1 MSAFRIPS
9 TGLTVGLD
17 KLKDGYVILDSYP
30 LDEHQKNMLIARKYE
45 VGTTGIFVRPGT
57 VIEEVTRPVT
67 CGRRGCVVPRC
78 AAEEAR
84 KISSALTHVFRA
96 TGNTVLAVTV
106 PRLAN
111 AVEFEAALL
120 AVIDAGWELANYKGV
135 ESVYGLVAVP
145 EWHLE
150 GRCVTRANEVIR
162 KGASFFR
169 NSFPYHQHVTVSVEL
184 ADNAPVEAIE
194 IAFTEALRK
203 RVDES
208 IYRGSLEWKEA
219 AADIAEI
226 KATGLKNSV
235 PVGLLKPLGSLAN
248 SDWFKLDYIT
258 KNLDARNH
266 ALHGGVA
273 GAWGVERQR
282 AICDELLVPG
292 NRKNRVTPLRGVL
305 LSNYTWFN
313 AYAYPQNDVEIRF
326 MSQGNTGWNRK
337 SLEQDVTRRRK
348 GFSFEDPFNDYAP
361 VFYDPSTGWVE
372 EITYCGVTLSAVIP
386 ASVID
391 SDLNVTVAESLRV
404 AREKVRALLMEDCAK
419 MSAAIRTAEL
429 KALYAA
435 LCASKRVKQQE
446 RAERLEKLL
455 YPLVA
460 PLSIKKAA
468 PEPIGGAFITQDV
481 QSVAQKARPP
491 PGSSAA
497 RLPILPSIKDIDLVA
512 SNSLNGATK
521 AGITQHQAPDF
532 HYLTGGYPGFG
543 VSAVRQKE
551 TPNRDWLGVL
561 RSYLSGVTVPLR

>member
-1 MSAFRIPS
+1 MSVFRIPP
-9 TGLTVGLD
+9 TGLTVGVD
-17 KLKDGYVILDSYP
+17 RLKDGYVILDSYL
-30 LDEHQKNMLIARKYE
+30 LDEHQKNMLIAREYE
-45 VGTTGIFVRPGT
+45 ESTAGIFVRPGT

-67 CGRRGCVVPRC
+67 CGRRGCTVPRC

-96 TGNTVLAVTV
+96 TGNYVLAVTV

-111 AVEFEAALL
+111 AREFEEALY
-120 AVIDAGWELANYKGV
+120 AVIDAGWAIASHDGV

-150 GRCVTRANEVIR
+150 GRCVERANEVIR

-169 NSFPYHQHVTVSVEL
+169 SSFPYHQHVTVSVEL
-184 ADNAPVEAIE
+184 ADGAPVEAIE

-208 IYRGSLEWKEA
+208 IYRGSLAWKEA

-226 KATGLKNSV
+226 KEKNLKDSV

-266 ALHGGVA
+266 ALLGGVS

-292 NRKNRVTPLRGVL
+292 NRKNRVTSLRGVL

-337 SLEQDVTRRRK
+337 SLEQDVARRRK
-348 GFSFEDPFNDYAP
+348 GFYVEDDR
-361 VFYDPSTGWVE
+361 FYDPSTGWVE
-372 EITYCGVTLSAVIP
+372 EIAHNGVTLSAVIP

-391 SDLNVTVAESLRV
+391 SDLTVTVAESLRV
-404 AREKVRALLMEDCAK
+404 ARAEVRTRLIAKCEKI
-419 MSAAIRTAEL
+419 SAAIRTAEL

-435 LCASKRVKQQE
+435 VSAVMSVVAQE
-446 RAERLEKLL
+446 RAKRLEKLL
-455 YPLVA
+455 CPLVA

-468 PEPIGGAFITQDV
+468 PKPLGGAFSTFGV
-481 QSVAQKARPP
+481 QPTAQKARPP

-497 RLPILPSIKDIDLVA
+497 RPIILPSIK
-512 SNSLNGATK
+512 
-521 AGITQHQAPDF
+521 
-532 HYLTGGYPGFG
+532 
-543 VSAVRQKE
+543 R
-551 TPNRDWLGVL
+551 
-561 RSYLSGVTVPLR
+561 

>member
-1 MSAFRIPS
+1 MGAVSIPP

-17 KLKDGYVILDSYP
+17 KLKDGYVIIDSYP
-30 LDEHQKNMLIARKYE
+30 LDEHQKNMLVARKYE
-45 VGTTGIFVRPGT
+45 VGTTGVFVRPGT
-57 VIEEVTRPVT
+57 LIEEVTRPVT
-67 CGRRGCVVPRC
+67 CGRRGCTLPRC

-96 TGNTVLAVTV
+96 TGNAVLMVTV

-111 AVEFEAALL
+111 AKEFEEALY

-135 ESVYGLVAVP
+135 ESVYGLTAVP

-150 GRCVTRANEVIR
+150 GRCADRANEVIR

-169 NSFPYHQHVTVSVEL
+169 SSFPYHQHATLSLNL
-184 ADNAPVEAIE
+184 ADDAPVEAIE

-208 IYRGSLEWKEA
+208 IYRGSLTWNEA
-219 AADIAEI
+219 ATDIAEI

-258 KNLDARNH
+258 KNLMTTQH
-266 ALHGGVA
+266 ALYGGDS
-273 GAWGVERQR
+273 GAWGVERQK
-282 AICDELLVPG
+282 AICDALLVPG

-305 LSNYTWFN
+305 LNNYTWFN
-313 AYAYPQNDVEIRF
+313 AYAYPQGDKEIRF

-337 SLEQDVTRRRK
+337 SLEQDVARRWK
-348 GFSFEDPFNDYAP
+348 GFSFEDPYNDYAP
-361 VFYDPSTGWVE
+361 AFYNPKTGWVE
-372 EITYCGVTLSAVIP
+372 EITHNGVTLSAVIP

-391 SDLNVTVAESLRV
+391 SDLNVTVAESLRG

-455 YPLVA
+455 CPLVA

-468 PEPIGGAFITQDV
+468 PRPLGGAFSTFGV
-481 QSVAQKARPP
+481 QPTAQKARPP

-497 RLPILPSIKDIDLVA
+497 RLLILPSIR
-512 SNSLNGATK
+512 T
-521 AGITQHQAPDF
+521 
-532 HYLTGGYPGFG
+532 
-543 VSAVRQKE
+543 
-551 TPNRDWLGVL
+551 
-561 RSYLSGVTVPLR
+561 

>member
-1 MSAFRIPS
+1 MSAFKIPP
-9 TGLTVGLD
+9 TGITVGVD
-17 KLKDGYVILDSYP
+17 KLKDGYVILDSYL
-30 LDEHQKNMLIARKYE
+30 LDEHQKNILKARKYE
-45 VGTTGIFVRPGT
+45 VSATGVFVYPDSP
-57 VIEEVTRPVT
+57 VEVATIPVT
-67 CGRRGCVVPRC
+67 CKRRGCTVPRC
-78 AAEEAR
+78 AAGEAR
-84 KISSALTHVFRA
+84 KISSTLTHVFRA
-96 TGNTVLAVTV
+96 TGNAVLMVTV

-111 AVEFEAALL
+111 AKEFEEALY
-120 AVIDAGWELANYKGV
+120 AVIDAGWAIASHDGV

-150 GRCVTRANEVIR
+150 GRCVERANEVIR
-162 KGASFFR
+162 KGAAFFR
-169 NSFPYHQHVTVSVEL
+169 NSFPYHQHATISLTL
-184 ADNAPVEAIE
+184 ADGAPVEAIE

-226 KATGLKNSV
+226 KAKDLEDSV

-266 ALHGGVA
+266 SLHGGVY

-282 AICDELLVPG
+282 VICDELLVPG

-313 AYAYPQNDVEIRF
+313 AYAYPQNDLEVRF
-326 MSQGNTGWNRK
+326 MSQGNTGWNRQ
-337 SLEQDVTRRRK
+337 SLEQDTKRRRK
-348 GFSFEDPFNDYAP
+348 GFYVEEDR
-361 VFYDPSTGWVE
+361 FYDPSTGWVE
-372 EITYCGVTLSAVIP
+372 EVTHNGVTLTATIP

-391 SDLNVTVAESLRV
+391 SDLTVTVAESLNV
-404 AREKVRALLMEDCAK
+404 ARVEVRTRLIAKCEKI
-419 MSAAIRTAEL
+419 SAAIRTAEL

-435 LCASKRVKQQE
+435 VTAVMSVMAQE

-455 YPLVA
+455 RPLVA

-468 PEPIGGAFITQDV
+468 PKPLGGAFSTFGV
-481 QSVAQKARPP
+481 QPTAQKARPP

-497 RLPILPSIKDIDLVA
+497 RLLILASIK
-512 SNSLNGATK
+512 S
-521 AGITQHQAPDF
+521 
-532 HYLTGGYPGFG
+532 
-543 VSAVRQKE
+543 
-551 TPNRDWLGVL
+551 
-561 RSYLSGVTVPLR
+561 

>member
-1 MSAFRIPS
+1 METFRIPS

-17 KLKDGYVILDSYP
+17 KLKDGYVIIDSYL
-30 LDEHQKNMLIARKYE
+30 LDKHHKEILKARRYE
-45 VGTTGIFVRPGT
+45 VGTTGIFVYPDSP
-57 VIEEVTRPVT
+57 VEVATIPVT
-67 CGRRGCVVPRC
+67 CGRRGCTVPRC

-96 TGNTVLAVTV
+96 TGNAVLMVTV

-111 AVEFEAALL
+111 AREFEEALY
-120 AVIDAGWELANYKGV
+120 AVIDAGWAIASHDGV

-150 GRCVTRANEVIR
+150 GRCVERANEVIR

-169 NSFPYHQHVTVSVEL
+169 NSFPYHQHATLSLNL
-184 ADNAPVEAIE
+184 ADDAPVEAIE
-194 IAFTEALRK
+194 IAFTEALRN

-208 IYRGSLEWKEA
+208 IYRGSLAWKDA
-219 AADIAEI
+219 AVDIAEI
-226 KATGLKNSV
+226 KEKNLKDSV
-235 PVGLLKPLGSLAN
+235 PVGLLKPLGMLAN

-258 KNLDARNH
+258 KNLMSTQH
-266 ALHGGVA
+266 ALHGGNS

-313 AYAYPQNDVEIRF
+313 AYAYPQNNVEVRF

-337 SLEQDVTRRRK
+337 SLEQDAKRRWK

-361 VFYDPSTGWVE
+361 VFYDPETGWVE
-372 EITYCGVTLSAVIP
+372 EITHQGITLSVTIP

-391 SDLNVTVAESLRV
+391 SDLTVTVAESLRV
-404 AREKVRALLMEDCAK
+404 ARAEVRTRLIAKCEKI
-419 MSAAIRTAEL
+419 SAAIRTANL

-435 LCASKRVKQQE
+435 VSAVMSVMAQE

-455 YPLVA
+455 RPLVA

-468 PEPIGGAFITQDV
+468 PEPLGGAFITQDV

-491 PGSSAA
+491 PG
-497 RLPILPSIKDIDLVA
+497 
-512 SNSLNGATK
+512 
-521 AGITQHQAPDF
+521 
-532 HYLTGGYPGFG
+532 
-543 VSAVRQKE
+543 
-551 TPNRDWLGVL
+551 
-561 RSYLSGVTVPLR
+561 

>member
-45 VGTTGIFVRPGT
+45 VGTTGIFVRPGA
-57 VIEEVTRPVT
+57 VIEEVTRLVT
-67 CGRRGCVVPRC
+67 CGRRGCTLPRC

-96 TGNTVLAVTV
+96 TGNYVLAVTV

-111 AVEFEAALL
+111 AAEFEEALY
-120 AVIDAGWELANYKGV
+120 AVIDAGWELANYEGV

-150 GRCVTRANEVIR
+150 GRTEERANEVIR

-169 NSFPYHQHVTVSVEL
+169 SSFPYHQHATISLTL
-184 ADNAPVEAIE
+184 ADDAPVEAIE
-194 IAFTEALRK
+194 IAFTEALRN
-203 RVDES
+203 RVDKS
-208 IYRGSLEWKEA
+208 IYRGSLSWGETA
-219 AADIAEI
+219 IDIAEI
-226 KATGLKNSV
+226 KATGLKDSV
-235 PVGLLKPLGSLAN
+235 PVGLLKPLGTLGN
-248 SDWFKLDYIT
+248 DDWFKLDYIT
-258 KNLDARNH
+258 KNLMTTQH
-266 ALHGGVA
+266 ALYGGDS

-282 AICDELLVPG
+282 VICGELLVPG

-326 MSQGNTGWNRK
+326 MSQGNTGWNRQ
-337 SLEQDVTRRRK
+337 SLEQDTKRRRK

-361 VFYDPSTGWVE
+361 AFYNPKTGWVE
-372 EITYCGVTLSAVIP
+372 EVTHEGITLSATIP

-391 SDLNVTVAESLRV
+391 ADLSITVLESIKR
-404 AREKVRALLMEDCAK
+404 ARFEVRTRLIAACEKIA
-419 MSAAIRTAEL
+419 AAIRTAEL

-435 LCASKRVKQQE
+435 VTAVMSVVAQE
-446 RAERLEKLL
+446 RAKSLEKLL
-455 YPLVA
+455 RPLVA

-468 PEPIGGAFITQDV
+468 PKPLGGAFITQDV

-497 RLPILPSIKDIDLVA
+497 RPIILPSIK
-512 SNSLNGATK
+512 T
-521 AGITQHQAPDF
+521 
-532 HYLTGGYPGFG
+532 
-543 VSAVRQKE
+543 
-551 TPNRDWLGVL
+551 
-561 RSYLSGVTVPLR
+561 

>member
-1 MSAFRIPS
+1 MSTFSVPA

-17 KLKDGYVILDSYP
+17 KLKDGYVIVDSYP
-30 LDEHQKNMLIARKYE
+30 LDEHQKNMLIAREYE
-45 VGTTGIFVRPGT
+45 ESTAGVFVRPGT

-67 CGRRGCVVPRC
+67 CGRRGCTVPRC

-96 TGNTVLAVTV
+96 TGNAVLMVTV

-111 AVEFEAALL
+111 AAEFEAALL
-120 AVIDAGWELANYKGV
+120 AVIDAGWAIASHDGV

-150 GRCVTRANEVIR
+150 GRCADRANEVIR

-169 NSFPYHQHVTVSVEL
+169 SSFPYHQHATLSLNL
-184 ADNAPVEAIE
+184 ADDAPVEAIE
-194 IAFTEALRK
+194 IAFTEALRN
-203 RVDES
+203 RVDKS
-208 IYRGSLEWKEA
+208 IYRGSLSWGET
-219 AADIAEI
+219 ADDIDAV
-226 KATGLKNSV
+226 KVSQLKDSV
-235 PVGLLKPLGSLAN
+235 PVGLLKPLGTLGN
-248 SDWFKLDYIT
+248 DDWFKLDYIT
-258 KNLDARNH
+258 KNLMTTQH
-266 ALHGGVA
+266 ALYGGDS
-273 GAWGVERQR
+273 GTWGVERQR

-313 AYAYPQNDVEIRF
+313 AYAYPQGDKEVRF
-326 MSQGNTGWNRK
+326 MSQGNTGWNRT
-337 SLEQDVTRRRK
+337 SLEQDTKRRRK

-361 VFYDPSTGWVE
+361 VFYDPETGWVE
-372 EITYCGVTLSAVIP
+372 EVTHHGVTLTATIP

-391 SDLNVTVAESLRV
+391 SDLTVTVAESLRV

-455 YPLVA
+455 CPLVA
-460 PLSIKKAA
+460 PLSVKKAA
-468 PEPIGGAFITQDV
+468 PKPLGGAFSTFGV
-481 QSVAQKARPP
+481 QPTAQKARPP
-491 PGSSAA
+491 PG
-497 RLPILPSIKDIDLVA
+497 
-512 SNSLNGATK
+512 
-521 AGITQHQAPDF
+521 
-532 HYLTGGYPGFG
+532 
-543 VSAVRQKE
+543 
-551 TPNRDWLGVL
+551 
-561 RSYLSGVTVPLR
+561 

>member
-1 MSAFRIPS
+1 MSTFTIPP
-9 TGLTVGLD
+9 TGITVGVD

-30 LDEHQKNMLIARKYE
+30 LDEHQKNMLIAREYE
-45 VGTTGIFVRPGT
+45 ESTAGIFVRPGT
-57 VIEEVTRPVT
+57 LIEEAIRPVT
-67 CGRRGCVVPRC
+67 CGRRGCTVPRC
-78 AAEEAR
+78 AESEAR

-96 TGNTVLAVTV
+96 TGNAVLMVTV

-111 AVEFEAALL
+111 AAEFEEALY

-150 GRCVTRANEVIR
+150 GRCVERANEVIR
-162 KGASFFR
+162 KGAAFFR
-169 NSFPYHQHVTVSVEL
+169 NSFPYHQHATISL
-184 ADNAPVEAIE
+184 TLTDDAPVEAIE
-194 IAFTEALRK
+194 VAFTEALRK

-208 IYRGSLEWKEA
+208 IYRGSLAWNDA
-219 AADIAEI
+219 ATDIAEI
-226 KATGLKNSV
+226 KATGLKDSV

-266 ALHGGVA
+266 ALLGGNS

-282 AICDELLVPG
+282 VICDELLVPG

-313 AYAYPQNDVEIRF
+313 AYAYPQGDKEVRF

-337 SLEQDVTRRRK
+337 SLEQDAKRRWK
-348 GFSFEDPFNDYAP
+348 GFSFEDPYNDYAP
-361 VFYDPSTGWVE
+361 AFYNPKTGWIE
-372 EITYCGVTLSAVIP
+372 EVTHNGVTLTATIP

-391 SDLNVTVAESLRV
+391 SDLTVTVAESLRV

-455 YPLVA
+455 CPLVA

-468 PEPIGGAFITQDV
+468 PKPLGGAFITQDV

-497 RLPILPSIKDIDLVA
+497 RLLILASIK
-512 SNSLNGATK
+512 T
-521 AGITQHQAPDF
+521 
-532 HYLTGGYPGFG
+532 
-543 VSAVRQKE
+543 
-551 TPNRDWLGVL
+551 
-561 RSYLSGVTVPLR
+561 

>member
-1 MSAFRIPS
+1 MEAFRIPP
-9 TGLTVGLD
+9 TGITLGLD
-17 KLKDGYVILDSYP
+17 KLKDGYVIIDSY
-30 LDEHQKNMLIARKYE
+30 LIDEHQKNILKARKYE
-45 VGTTGIFVRPGT
+45 ESTTGVFVYPDSP
-57 VIEEVTRPVT
+57 VEVVTIPVT
-67 CGRRGCVVPRC
+67 CKRRTCTVPRC
-78 AAEEAR
+78 AEEEAR

-96 TGNTVLAVTV
+96 TGNAVLMVTV

-111 AVEFEAALL
+111 AAEFEEALY
-120 AVIDAGWELANYKGV
+120 AVIDAGWELANYEGV

-150 GRCVTRANEVIR
+150 GRCNERANEVVR

-169 NSFPYHQHVTVSVEL
+169 NSFPYHQHATLSLNL

-208 IYRGSLEWKEA
+208 IYRGSLAWNEA

-226 KATGLKNSV
+226 KAKNLVNSV

-248 SDWFKLDYIT
+248 SDWFKLDYLT

-266 ALHGGVA
+266 SMHGGYS
-273 GAWGVERQR
+273 GAWGVERQK

-305 LSNYTWFN
+305 LNNYTWFN

-337 SLEQDVTRRRK
+337 SIEQDVTRRRK
-348 GFSFEDPFNDYAP
+348 GFLVEEDR
-361 VFYDPSTGWVE
+361 FYDPETGWVE
-372 EITYCGVTLSAVIP
+372 EVTHNGVTISATIP
-386 ASVID
+386 SSVID
-391 SDLNVTVAESLRV
+391 SDLTVTVAESLRV
-404 AREKVRALLMEDCAK
+404 ARVEVRSRLIAACEKIA
-419 MSAAIRTAEL
+419 AAIRTAEL

-435 LCASKRVKQQE
+435 VTAVMSVMAQE

-455 YPLVA
+455 RPLVA

-468 PEPIGGAFITQDV
+468 PKPLGGAFSTFGV
-481 QSVAQKARPP
+481 QPTAQKARPP

-497 RLPILPSIKDIDLVA
+497 RPIIL
-512 SNSLNGATK
+512 
-521 AGITQHQAPDF
+521 
-532 HYLTGGYPGFG
+532 
-543 VSAVRQKE
+543 RQ
-551 TPNRDWLGVL
+551 
-561 RSYLSGVTVPLR
+561 